1 MRPDTTGRWWRAS
14 RPFACRVTRWGARGG
29 RVRVARAPDPEPA
42 QAEHAVHARGRDRL
56 PARSAGGEGGHDRGA
71 GGAGA
76 RAPGRPPA
84 QRLQRGPAPAAAQ
97 LCARRRQSVKWACV
111 CNLTHS
117 SCSALL
123 SPQRCEAR
131 ALPTRDARR
140 ATARAADGVARA
152 RSWTRRCGTA
162 ARPAARARPRRR
174 CCCRWPRRCCGGRW
188 RTRERRRPRCG
199 RSRARRRRAAP
210 ASRGSCG
217 GPRSACAAGRASCSV
232 PRPRNTGRA
241 GCSVPVWPRM
251 RRAAPA
257 LERVPAAR
265 ARAAGR
271 RRLFSPTLAAAPKPG
286 WRGCGVMPDVCLACI
301 RTNAIVQTLDLSR
314 HGGFELCSS
323 RVMSVAQFALVCF
336 QRALAHSY
344 FQGSLRFGAVFMPT
358 QGLSERPCVGTACR
372 HARHADMCSPSR

>member
-199 RSRARRRRAAP
+199 RSRARPRRAAL
-210 ASRGSCG
+210 ASCG
-217 GPRSACAAGRASCSV
+217 ALRSACAAGRASCSV
-232 PRPRNTGRA
+232 RA
-241 GCSVPVWPRM
+241 HATP
-251 RRAAPA
+251 AAQ
-257 LERVPAAR
+257 AAR
-265 ARAAGR
+265 ARSGR
-271 RRLFSPTLAAAPKPG
+271 ACDARHLRSS
-286 WRGCGVMPDVCLACI
+286 VCLPPGRELLGGAACS
-301 RTNAIVQTLDLSR
+301 A
-314 HGGFELCSS
+314 
-323 RVMSVAQFALVCF
+323 
-336 QRALAHSY
+336 
-344 FQGSLRFGAVFMPT
+344 P
-358 QGLSERPCVGTACR
+358 P
-372 HARHADMCSPSR
+372 